1 VDLYIY
7 SPKRLH
13 GVVLNYLS
21 TRTTLPYIQNVP
33 GGRVNI
39 LGGHSIG
46 HSKQKLYIVT
56 DLLKAFLHNGSVNTF
71 QRTTMENVFQWT
83 NVIGRC

>member
-1 VDLYIY
+1 VDLYIH
-7 SPKRLH
+7 SPIFLH

-21 TRTTLPYIQNVP
+21 TGTTLPYIQNVP
-33 GGRVNI
+33 GRRVSI

-56 DLLKAFLHNGSVNTF
+56 DLLKAFLGNCSVNTF
-71 QRTTMENVFQWT
+71 QRAAMELCPS
-83 NVIGRC
+83 GRML